1 MGPMGTGGKRGLGGA
16 GLLALVA
23 GMAFLLWSAT
33 ALPDFAT
40 LDWTEVRG
48 TVVRASLEVV
58 TRKGSKGRSR
68 HVTTARVLLRYG
80 AHGKEWTSTLAVR
93 LPRNWKE
100 GDARTSDY
108 VPEYPPGKEV
118 VAFAH
123 PEDPVRLAGRRGPH
137 PATWIALLVAG
148 LAAAGAWHL
157 RGRGRP
163 A

>member
-1 MGPMGTGGKRGLGGA
+1 MGIGGRGRRRWSGTA
-16 GLLALVA
+16 FLAIVS
-23 GMAFLLWSAT
+23 GIAFLLWAAT
-33 ALPDFAT
+33 ALADFAT
-40 LDWTEVRG
+40 VGWTEVRG
-48 TVVRASLEVV
+48 TVVRASLEVT
-58 TRKGSKGRSR
+58 TRKGSKGRDV
-68 HVTTARVLLRYG
+68 HVCTARVLLRYV
-80 AHGKEWTSTLAVR
+80 ANGKEWTSTLALR
-93 LPRNWKE
+93 LPRRWRE
-100 GDARTSDY
+100 GDARTADY

-157 RGRGRP
+157 RGRGRS